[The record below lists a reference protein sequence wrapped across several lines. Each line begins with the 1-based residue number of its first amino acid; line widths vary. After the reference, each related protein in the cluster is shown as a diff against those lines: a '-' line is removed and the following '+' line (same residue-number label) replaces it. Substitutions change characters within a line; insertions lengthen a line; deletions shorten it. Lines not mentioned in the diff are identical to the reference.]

1 MADKEQLIVE
11 LGIKNNNVNKEIS
24 NINRELKNLDK
35 EVKSTDKTTQ
45 KYGQTN
51 DTLKSKLSNLEK
63 MYTLNSKKLEDYKK
77 KMTETTN
84 AIKKQEEKIA
94 NMKLAGQD
102 TAKAEEQLSRMKQTL
117 SNVGHQ
123 VTLTENEIKG
133 LDSAIKET
141 NNALKD
147 TNIST
152 YKQKLQ
158 DLGKSCESSSEK
170 LKSIG
175 EGANNV
181 GNNLLKLSAPIIAFG
196 AYASKVGTDFEYG
209 MAKVQATSNAS
220 TEDLEKLKNLAKE
233 MGAETK
239 FSATDAADGLNFL
252 AMAGWKTEQ
261 MMNGLPPILDLA
273 TASGSELAIVSDI
286 VSDALTALN
295 MKAEDTVHFSDII
308 ASASSNA
315 NTNVELLG
323 ESFKYC
329 ASTAGAMTYSAEDT
343 ALALGLMANAGIKGS
358 QSGTTLRTAITNLA
372 KPTKTMQESMDA
384 FSISLVDTEGK
395 TKTLKNVLD
404 DLRTKFKKV
413 TEEEKQNMYLI
424 EMKKLGI
431 GDTVE
436 AYKNLTDEQINQ
448 IRVSKGSE
456 LAQKADISM
465 LQATAKQIGFKD
477 KEIKKMT
484 RSQLENATATIM
496 AAREMEGLSEVEQAS
511 AVSAIFGKEAMAG
524 MLSIINA
531 SEGDYNKLSNAINNC
546 NGETKRMADT
556 MADTTQGKIDG
567 FKSKLEALGISF
579 ADNLLPHITELLDK
593 GMELLT
599 WFANLDEGTKNVI
612 IQFGLFTALSGG
624 TLKVLGGLT
633 NGLGSLVSVI
643 GKTAISLSKL
653 NTTTKV
659 AKDVEGL
666 ATASKVASVG
676 VAGLSSALI
685 PIGAVLATVGAGI
698 YAYNQY
704 QDGLTNS
711 CVTSREELGLLKST
725 LLELNGVQVQSRE
738 ELEKSGLVLKELG
751 DNLGEDFK
759 NKVNESTKSMQDFNF
774 YLSSINMDNVLTDEE
789 TTGFNARVDNMC
801 TTAIESIKS
810 KQATSQE
817 EMGKMFT
824 LGDGVIDESEKKVL
838 EYLNKNYNTN
848 IEEVTKLKNDINS
861 IYAKAIEEKR
871 ALNENEIKD
880 IQDKMSRIKQ
890 IELEAL
896 ANNQEEQLFAKNE
909 FTNRM
914 NTLDAEGAKELLVQ
928 QKQKLDEQN
937 AQVLA
942 SYDTQIE
949 MMRTAKQKAIDAGNQ
964 QDADNLQ
971 VQIENKTQ
979 ERDTLLE
986 KQRETWQGYID
997 IAEEKNE
1004 ELKGKINQYTG
1015 EILSDADLK
1024 AQQGLQFAK
1033 EHYDGLGIV
1042 TENGW
1047 YKVKDTT
1054 TGAMNDCYVT
1064 VDKNTGDITGCWNKT
1079 TGIVGGYTDE
1089 IKNKVK
1095 ELGNEHEADRL
1106 KVQQAMGAISQSHL
1120 DAKNQ
1125 VVGANGEVIGSLK
1138 NVTEAENGVKT
1149 GILDVNG
1156 TPMQIETNADGT
1168 ITKMGQVKDSIDK
1181 IPENKEI
1188 HVKTFFEKVGDWFNS
1203 IGQNA
1208 TGTNNYQGGLS
1219 TVHEKGFELASNNN
1233 VRMLGSFGGNPLA
1246 YIPRGT
1252 GIRTNMQSISDMKSE
1267 ISRQLNNKGNVAL
1280 VKALESLLKLQTNN
1294 NKNQIK
1300 ENENNNKR
1308 HKENINY
1315 KKGILYEGK
1324 FLTKETIK
1332 EMHKIQKDTG
1342 GLKIDGKYYT
1352 NKALKLMEAKQYEDG
1367 HVVTKEEEKRMKTGL
1382 MIGQTYYDK
1391 ETLKKMRVYTNN
1403 ERGIWIEGK
1412 FVSDANVK
1420 EMQRNQVKKLKSIK
1434 LDGEYYNKN
1443 SKKSSELIDNYK
1455 IKNNKEIDYN
1465 KISENVGKQ
1474 IGETI
1479 KEILQGLGI
1488 EINVTNK
1495 LNSKEISNEVTDT
1508 VINKLGRI
1516 DRTSRVAKG
1525 R

>member
-35 EVKSTDKTTQ
+35 EVKSTDKTTKQ
-45 KYGQTN
+45 YGQTN

-77 KMTETTN
+77 KMTETTE

-94 NMKLAGQD
+94 NMKLQGKD
-102 TAKAEEQLSRMKQTL
+102 TVKAEEQLSRMKQTL

-123 VTLTENEIKG
+123 ATLTENEIKG

-147 TNIST
+147 TNVST
-152 YKQKLQ
+152 YKNKLQ
-158 DLGKSCESSSEK
+158 ELGKNCSNASETLKSVGSTASNVGGNILKATAPLVAIGVASQKMASDFETSFAKVTTIADENEVSNDKMKKSIIDLSNQTGLSCNEISNNVYDAISAGQKTGDAVNFVTNSTKLAKAGFAEAGDSLNLLTTILNSYGMEASEVTNVSDKLITTQNIGKTTVAELSSSMGKVIPTAKAFGVNLDNVATSYAELTAK
-170 LKSIG
+170 GIATSEAGTYVASMFNELGKQGTNASNALKSISG
-175 EGANNV
+175 KTFQQLLEDGKSLGDILAVMDNGAKQS
-181 GNNLLKLSAPIIAFG
+181 GKSLADMFGSAEAGKAAMIIATNSGKDFNDMLGQMKQSAG
-196 AYASKVGTDFEYG
+196 ATQIAFDKMDATPAER
-209 MAKVQATSNAS
+209 MAKSINKA
-220 TEDLEKLKNLAKE
+220 KNE
-233 MGAETK
+233 M
-239 FSATDAADGLNFL
+239 
-252 AMAGWKTEQ
+252 
-261 MMNGLPPILDLA
+261 IR
-273 TASGSELAIVSDI
+273 
-286 VSDALTALN
+286 
-295 MKAEDTVHFSDII
+295 
-308 ASASSNA
+308 
-315 NTNVELLG
+315 LG
-323 ESFKYC
+323 
-329 ASTAGAMTYSAEDT
+329 
-343 ALALGLMANAGIKGS
+343 
-358 QSGTTLRTAITNLA
+358 Q
-372 KPTKTMQESMDA
+372 
-384 FSISLVDTEGK
+384 
-395 TKTLKNVLD
+395 
-404 DLRTKFKKV
+404 
-413 TEEEKQNMYLI
+413 
-424 EMKKLGI
+424 
-431 GDTVE
+431 
-436 AYKNLTDEQINQ
+436 
-448 IRVSKGSE
+448 
-456 LAQKADISM
+456 
-465 LQATAKQIGFKD
+465 
-477 KEIKKMT
+477 
-484 RSQLENATATIM
+484 
-496 AAREMEGLSEVEQAS
+496 
-511 AVSAIFGKEAMAG
+511 
-524 MLSIINA
+524 
-531 SEGDYNKLSNAINNC
+531 
-546 NGETKRMADT
+546 
-556 MADTTQGKIDG
+556 
-567 FKSKLEALGISF
+567 
-579 ADNLLPHITELLDK
+579 NLLPMMDEVSGSIGKVADWLGKMTE
-593 GMELLT
+593 EQQQ
-599 WFANLDEGTKNVI
+599 AI
-612 IQFGLFTALSGG
+612 IKATLFTTTFGG
-624 TLKVLGGLT
+624 MVKVLGSFT
-633 NGLGSLVSVI
+633 NGLGSLVGGI
-643 GKTAISLSKL
+643 GKVTTTLGDLSKAS
-653 NTTTKV
+653 KV

-666 ATASKVASVG
+666 AIASKVASVG
-676 VAGLSSALI
+676 VTGLSTALI

-725 LLELNGVQVQSRE
+725 LLELNGVHVQSQE

-774 YLSSINMDNVLTDEE
+774 YLSSINMDNVLTEEE
-789 TTGFNARVDNMC
+789 TTGFNTRVDNMC

-810 KQATSQE
+810 KQASSQE

-824 LGDGVIDESEKKVL
+824 LGDGVIDESEQKVL

-848 IEEVTKLKNDINS
+848 IEEITKLKEDVNK
-861 IYAKAIEEKR
+861 IYADAIEEKR
-871 ALNENEIKD
+871 ALNEDEIKD

-909 FTNRM
+909 FVNRM

-979 ERDTLLE
+979 ERDALLE

-997 IAEEKNE
+997 ITEEKNE
-1004 ELKGKINQYTG
+1004 ELRGKINKYTG
-1015 EILSDADLK
+1015 EILSDADLN
-1024 AQQGLQFAK
+1024 AQKGLDYARQ
-1033 EHYDGLGIV
+1033 HYDGLGVV

-1047 YKVKDTT
+1047 YKVKDVT

-1064 VDKNTGDITGCWNKT
+1064 VDKNSGEITGCWNKT
-1079 TGIVGGYTDE
+1079 ANIVGGYTDE
-1089 IKNKVK
+1089 MKNKVK
-1095 ELGNEHEADRL
+1095 ELGNEHEEDRL

-1156 TPMQIETNADGT
+1156 TPMEIQTNADGT
-1168 ITKMGQVKDSIDK
+1168 ITKMGQVKDSVDK

-1267 ISRQLNNKGNVAL
+1267 ISRQLNNKGNITL
-1280 VKALESLLKLQTNN
+1280 VKALESLLKLQIDN

-1382 MIGQTYYDK
+1382 MVGQTYYDK

-1465 KISENVGKQ
+1465 KISDNVGKQ

>member
-24 NINRELKNLDK
+24 AINRELKNLDK
-35 EVKSTDKTTQ
+35 EVKSTDKTTKQ
-45 KYGQTN
+45 YGQTN

-77 KMTETTN
+77 KMTETTE

-94 NMKLAGQD
+94 NMKLQGKD
-102 TAKAEEQLSRMKQTL
+102 TVKAEEQLARMKQTL

-123 VTLTENEIKG
+123 ATLTENEIKG

-141 NNALKD
+141 NASLKN
-147 TNIST
+147 TNVST
-152 YKQKLQ
+152 YKNKLQ
-158 DLGKSCESSSEK
+158 ELGTSCSNASET
-170 LKSIG
+170 LKSVG
-175 EGANNV
+175 STASNV
-181 GNNLLKLSAPIIAFG
+181 GGNILKATAPLVAIG
-196 AYASKVGTDFEYG
+196 VASTKMATDFETAFAQVTTIADENEVSNDKMKASIIGLSNQTGISANEISANVYNAISAGQKTGDAVNFVTNSTKLAKAGFAEAGDSLNLLTTILNSYG
-209 MAKVQATSNAS
+209 LEASEVTNVSDKLITTQNIGKTTVAELSQSMGKVIPTAKAFGVNLDNVSTSYALLTAKGIATSES
-220 TEDLEKLKNLAKE
+220 GTYVSS
-233 MGAETK
+233 M
-239 FSATDAADGLNFL
+239 LN
-252 AMAGWKTEQ
+252 
-261 MMNGLPPILDLA
+261 
-273 TASGSELAIVSDI
+273 ELGKQG
-286 VSDALTALN
+286 T
-295 MKAEDTVHFSDII
+295 I
-308 ASASSNA
+308 AS
-315 NTNVELLG
+315 
-323 ESFKYC
+323 
-329 ASTAGAMTYSAEDT
+329 
-343 ALALGLMANAGIKGS
+343 
-358 QSGTTLRTAITNLA
+358 
-372 KPTKTMQESMDA
+372 
-384 FSISLVDTEGK
+384 
-395 TKTLKNVLD
+395 KTLKDLSGSTFQELIASGKSLGDIMAIMDNGAKASGKSLIDCFGSAEAGKAAMVIATNAGKDYNDMLVQMGNSAGATQIAFDKMDNTRAEKMAKSLNKTKNEMIKLGQNLLPMLD
-404 DLRTKFKKV
+404 EVSNSIGKV
-413 TEEEKQNMYLI
+413 ADWFGQMTEEEQ
-424 EMKKLGI
+424 
-431 GDTVE
+431 
-436 AYKNLTDEQINQ
+436 
-448 IRVSKGSE
+448 
-456 LAQKADISM
+456 
-465 LQATAKQIGFKD
+465 QAI
-477 KEIKKMT
+477 IKT
-484 RSQLENATATIM
+484 TLFVTT
-496 AAREMEGLSEVEQAS
+496 
-511 AVSAIFGKEAMAG
+511 FG
-524 MLSIINA
+524 
-531 SEGDYNKLSNAINNC
+531 
-546 NGETKRMADT
+546 
-556 MADTTQGKIDG
+556 
-567 FKSKLEALGISF
+567 
-579 ADNLLPHITELLDK
+579 
-593 GMELLT
+593 
-599 WFANLDEGTKNVI
+599 
-612 IQFGLFTALSGG
+612 GG
-624 TLKVLGGLT
+624 LKVLGSFT
-633 NGLGSLVSVI
+633 NGLGSLVGGI
-643 GKTAISLSKL
+643 GKVSTKLGDLSKAS
-653 NTTTKV
+653 KV

-676 VAGLSSALI
+676 VTGLSTALI

-725 LLELNGVQVQSRE
+725 LLELNGVHMQSQE

-789 TTGFNARVDNMC
+789 TTGFKGRVDSMC

-810 KQATSQE
+810 KQTTSQE

-824 LGDGVIDESEKKVL
+824 LGDGVIDESEQKVL
-838 EYLNKNYNTN
+838 DYLNKNYNTN
-848 IEEVTKLKNDINS
+848 IEEVTKLKEDVNK
-861 IYAKAIEEKR
+861 IYADANAEKR
-871 ALNENEIKD
+871 ALNEDEIKD
-880 IQDKMSRIKQ
+880 IEDKMSRIKQ

-914 NTLDAEGAKELLVQ
+914 NTLDAEGAKELLT
-928 QKQKLDEQN
+928 QKKQVLDEEN

-1004 ELKGKINQYTG
+1004 ELKGKINTYTG
-1015 EILSDADLK
+1015 EILSDADLN
-1024 AQQGLQFAK
+1024 AQKGLDYARQ
-1033 EHYDGLGIV
+1033 HYDGLGVV

-1064 VDKNTGDITGCWNKT
+1064 VDKNTGEITGCWNKT

-1089 IKNKVK
+1089 MKNKVK
-1095 ELGNEHEADRL
+1095 ELGDEHEVDRL

-1168 ITKMGQVKDSIDK
+1168 ITKMGQVKDSVDK

-1219 TVHEKGFELASNNN
+1219 TVHEKGLELASNNN

-1455 IKNNKEIDYN
+1455 IKNNEEIDYN
-1465 KISENVGKQ
+1465 KISDNVGKQ

-1488 EINVTNK
+1488 EINITNK

>member
-24 NINRELKNLDK
+24 AINRELKNLDK

-77 KMTETTN
+77 KMQSTTE

-94 NMKLAGQD
+94 NMKLQGQD
-102 TAKAEEQLSRMKQTL
+102 TAKAEEQFARMKQTL

-123 VTLTENEIKG
+123 ATLTENEIKG

-147 TNIST
+147 TNVST
-152 YKQKLQ
+152 YKNKLQ
-158 DLGKSCESSSEK
+158 ELGKSCESSSQK

-181 GNNLLKLSAPIIAFG
+181 GNNLLKATAPFVAFG
-196 AYASKVGTDFEYG
+196 AYASKVGIDFQQA
-209 MAKVQATSNAS
+209 MANLQATSGATGQEFDALTN
-220 TEDLEKLKNLAKE
+220 KAKE
-233 MGAETK
+233 LGENTCK
-239 FSATDAADGLNFL
+239 SATDSSHAMQYL
-252 AMAGWKTEQ
+252 ALAGYDVNQILSSTE
-261 MMNGLPPILDLA
+261 PILKASVAWGADMATSADLA
-273 TASGSELAIVSDI
+273 TDSMSAMG
-286 VSDALTALN
+286 LTTDQLTHYLDVCSQAQR
-295 MKAEDTVHFSDII
+295 
-308 ASASSNA
+308 SSN
-315 NTNVELLG
+315 T
-323 ESFKYC
+323 
-329 ASTAGAMTYSAEDT
+329 TATM
-343 ALALGLMANAGIKGS
+343 LMEAYIGCG
-358 QSGTTLRTAITNLA
+358 G
-372 KPTKTMQESMDA
+372 
-384 FSISLVDTEGK
+384 
-395 TKTLKNVLD
+395 TLKNMKVPLEESATLLGGLANRGKKGAEAGNGLNSVLVNLMGTTSTTAGVLKELGVSAYD
-404 DLRTKFKKV
+404 SDGNFRGVTVTLRDLNKAFSTC
-413 TEEEKQNMYLI
+413 TQ
-424 EMKKLGI
+424 
-431 GDTVE
+431 
-436 AYKNLTDEQINQ
+436 EQ
-448 IRVSKGSE
+448 K
-456 LAQKADISM
+456 DM
-465 LQATAKQIGFKD
+465 LQAQLGGKTQMDTLQALLSTVSEEYDTLSGK
-477 KEIKKMT
+477 IK
-484 RSQLENATATIM
+484 NANGATEEMYTIM
-496 AAREMEGLSEVEQAS
+496 
-511 AVSAIFGKEAMAG
+511 
-524 MLSIINA
+524 N
-531 SEGDYNKLSNAINNC
+531 
-546 NGETKRMADT
+546 DT
-556 MADTTQGKIDG
+556 AQGKIEA
-567 FKSKLEALGISF
+567 FKSKLEALGIQV
-579 ADNLLPHITELLDK
+579 ANELLPHLTDLLDK
-593 GMELLT
+593 GMDLIN
-599 WFANLDEGTKNVI
+599 WFSNLDSGTQEAIMN
-612 IQFGLFTALSGG
+612 FGLFTVASGG
-624 TLKVLGGLT
+624 VLKVVGGLT
-633 NGLGSLVSVI
+633 NGLGSLVSGV
-643 GKTAISLSKL
+643 GKTATAISKL

-666 ATASKVASVG
+666 AKASKIAGVG
-676 VAGLSSALI
+676 VTGLSTALI
-685 PIGAVLATVGAGI
+685 PIGAVLATVSAGV

-725 LLELNGVQVQSRE
+725 LLELNGVHVQSQE

-789 TTGFNARVDNMC
+789 TQGFNSRVDSMC
-801 TTAIESIKS
+801 TTAIESIKN

-848 IEEVTKLKNDINS
+848 IEEVTKLKNDINA

-871 ALNENEIKD
+871 ALNEDEIKD

-909 FTNRM
+909 FVNRM

-979 ERDTLLE
+979 ERDALLE

-997 IAEEKNE
+997 ITEDKNE
-1004 ELKGKINQYTG
+1004 ELRGKINTYTG
-1015 EILSDADLK
+1015 EILSDADLN
-1024 AQQGLQFAK
+1024 AQKGLDYARQ
-1033 EHYDGLGIV
+1033 HYDGLGIV

-1047 YKVKDTT
+1047 YKVKDVT

-1064 VDKNTGDITGCWNKT
+1064 VDKNSGEITGCWNKT
-1079 TGIVGGYTDE
+1079 ANIVGGYTDE
-1089 IKNKVK
+1089 MKNKVK
-1095 ELGNEHEADRL
+1095 ELGNEHEEDRL

-1168 ITKMGQVKDSIDK
+1168 ITKMGQVKDSVDK

-1219 TVHEKGFELASNNN
+1219 TIDEKGFELANNNN
-1233 VRMLGSFGGNPLA
+1233 VRMLGSFSGNSLA

-1252 GIRTNMQSISDMKSE
+1252 GIRTNMQSISDMKAE
-1267 ISRQLNNKGNVAL
+1267 VSRQLNNKGNVTL
-1280 VKALESLLKLQTNN
+1280 IKVLESLLKFQTYN

-1300 ENENNNKR
+1300 ENEKNNKR
-1308 HKENINY
+1308 HKENIGY
-1315 KKGILYEGK
+1315 QKGILYEGK

-1332 EMHKIQKDTG
+1332 EMQKIQKDTG

-1352 NKALKLMEAKQYEDG
+1352 DKALKLMEAKQYEDG

-1508 VINKLGRI
+1508 VINKLARI
-1516 DRTSRVAKG
+1516 DRTSRVATG

>member
-24 NINRELKNLDK
+24 AINRELKNLDK
-35 EVKSTDKTTQ
+35 EVKSTDKTTKQ
-45 KYGQTN
+45 YGQTN

-77 KMTETTN
+77 KMESTTKS
-84 AIKKQEEKIA
+84 IKEQEEKIA
-94 NMKLAGQD
+94 NMKLQGQD

-123 VTLTENEIKG
+123 ATLTENEIKG

-147 TNIST
+147 TNVST
-152 YKQKLQ
+152 YKNKLQ
-158 DLGKSCESSSEK
+158 QLSTNCSNASET
-170 LKSIG
+170 LKSVG
-175 EGANNV
+175 STASNV
-181 GNNLLKLSAPIIAFG
+181 GGNILKATAPLVALG
-196 AYASKVGTDFEYG
+196 VASTKMATDFETSFAQVSTVLADDTDLKKYKDSVIKASDDTGVAVNNFSEAVYSSISASVEQGKAVKFTNDSIKLAKGGFTSASNAVDVLTTAINGYG
-209 MAKVQATSNAS
+209 LQAEDATKISDQLITTQNLGKTTVDQLASSVGAIIPVASNSNFSFSELSASMALMTKNGIATS
-220 TEDLEKLKNLAKE
+220 E
-233 MGAETK
+233 
-239 FSATDAADGLNFL
+239 SATYLKSML
-252 AMAGWKTEQ
+252 
-261 MMNGLPPILDLA
+261 
-273 TASGSELAIVSDI
+273 SELSKSGTVADKALRELSGKGFSD
-286 VSDALTALN
+286 L
-295 MKAEDTVHFSDII
+295 KAEGKSTTEI
-308 ASASSNA
+308 
-315 NTNVELLG
+315 LG
-323 ESFKYC
+323 MLDEY
-329 ASTAGAMTYSAEDT
+329 
-343 ALALGLMANAGIKGS
+343 
-358 QSGTTLRTAITNLA
+358 A
-372 KPTKTMQESMDA
+372 KKN
-384 FSISLVDTEGK
+384 G
-395 TKTLKNVLD
+395 KTLKD
-404 DLRTKFKKV
+404 MF
-413 TEEEKQNMYLI
+413 
-424 EMKKLGI
+424 GS
-431 GDTVE
+431 VE
-436 AYKNLTDEQINQ
+436 AGTGALT
-448 IRVSKGSE
+448 
-456 LAQKADISM
+456 LARNEGKDYNEILKAMENSAGATQKAFDKMNSTPAEKM
-465 LQATAKQIGFKD
+465 AKSINKA
-477 KEIKKMT
+477 K
-484 RSQLENATATIM
+484 N
-496 AAREMEGLSEVEQAS
+496 EM
-511 AVSAIFGKEAMAG
+511 I
-524 MLSIINA
+524 
-531 SEGDYNKLSNAINNC
+531 
-546 NGETKRMADT
+546 R
-556 MADTTQGKIDG
+556 
-567 FKSKLEALGISF
+567 LGQ
-579 ADNLLPHITELLDK
+579 NLLPMMDEVSGSIGKVADWLGKMTE
-593 GMELLT
+593 EQQQ
-599 WFANLDEGTKNVI
+599 AI
-612 IQFGLFTALSGG
+612 IKATLFTTTFGG
-624 TLKVLGGLT
+624 TVKVLGSFT
-633 NGLGSLVSVI
+633 NGLGSLVGGI
-643 GKTAISLSKL
+643 GKVTTTLGDLSKAS
-653 NTTTKV
+653 KV

-676 VAGLSSALI
+676 VTGLSTALI
-685 PIGAVLATVGAGI
+685 PIGAVLATAGAGI

-725 LLELNGVQVQSRE
+725 LLELNGVHVQSQE

-838 EYLNKNYNTN
+838 EYLNKNYNIN

-949 MMRTAKQKAIDAGNQ
+949 MMRTAKQKAIDAGNK

-1064 VDKNTGDITGCWNKT
+1064 IDKNTGDITGCWNKT

-1125 VVGANGEVIGSLK
+1125 VVGANGEVIGSFK

-1474 IGETI
+1474 IGEII